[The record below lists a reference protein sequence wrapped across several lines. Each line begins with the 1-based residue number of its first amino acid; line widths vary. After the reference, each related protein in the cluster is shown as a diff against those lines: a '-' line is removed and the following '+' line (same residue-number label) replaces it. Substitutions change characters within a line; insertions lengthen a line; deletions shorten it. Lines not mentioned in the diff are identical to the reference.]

1 MSIANLDDV
10 QASLMRYLEDDEK
23 PWVQA
28 LLDRAEALILA
39 KMSDAVNRC
48 RVDFYFSTVMKM
60 VEAEAVSRV
69 LRAPGGGLYKY
80 ETEGT
85 YTYSVNQAVA
95 SGILEITPR
104 DWEALTGGAGGYAT
118 SDASMD
124 GYAQSRF
131 LAPGTYMVNVTVDP
145 TYIAGPSRLDEAGV
159 SPITDDDEVALW

>member
-1 MSIANLDDV
+1 MSIATHQDV
-10 QASLMRYLEDDEK
+10 EASLMRYLEDDEN

-28 LLDRAEALILA
+28 LLDRAEALILS
-39 KMSDAVNRC
+39 KMADAVNRC
-48 RVDFYFSTVMKM
+48 RTDFYFMTIMKS

-104 DWEALTGGAGGYAT
+104 DWEALYGGTSGYAV
-118 SDASMD
+118 ANAEMD
-124 GYAQSRF
+124 GYADRHYGVPVPSWN
-131 LAPGTYMVNVTVDP
+131 LTIDP
-145 TYIAGPSRLDEAGV
+145 RLYAGPSRLEEAGV
-159 SPITDDDEVALW
+159 TVIGDDDEVALW